1 MKGEHW
7 AIIGSLT
14 AGLVL
19 AGFFAA
25 PTLLRG
31 PPRDA
36 ESLCP
41 KTGAVGHTLV
51 LVDKSDPWSE
61 VQAGRLK
68 RLVKRMG
75 DELPADRMI
84 SIYAF
89 NDAFE
94 PGFPPLIALCN
105 PGRTV
110 SELIGNPRRDYVRWV
125 EKFGRP
131 LDQALASLTLPQRG
145 NLSPIAEAMG
155 DVMSRRE
162 TRVPSGDKAL
172 VVVSDMLQNSA
183 QFTLFGANAA
193 ARDPERLRRL
203 VDKVWK
209 DSDGAGWALSV
220 HQVQGVYEPQ
230 RLEQASTLW
239 RDALRRLNIPFTWER
254 L

>member
-7 AIIGSLT
+7 AIIGSLA

-25 PTLLRG
+25 PALLRG

-36 ESLCP
+36 ETLCP
-41 KTGAVGHTLV
+41 TTGAVGHTLV

-89 NDAFE
+89 SDAFE
-94 PGFPPLIALCN
+94 PGFPPLLSLCN

-110 SELIGNPRRDYVRWV
+110 SELIGNPRRDYIRWV

-131 LDQALASLTLPQRG
+131 LDQALAQLSQPARG

-155 DVMSRRE
+155 DVMARRE
-162 TRVPSGDKAL
+162 TRVPSGEKAL

-183 QFTLFGANAA
+183 QFTVFGTNAA
-193 ARDPERLRRL
+193 AREPERLRRL
-203 VDKVWK
+203 VEKVWK

-220 HQVQGVYEPQ
+220 HQVQGGYEPQ

-239 RDALRRLNIPFTWER
+239 RDALRRLNIAFNWER